1 MRITPIE
8 KPGGPVMRLV
18 GWLSQRQFGKSLTP
32 WKVIFTRLPRAVPT
46 QLAMYWGLEKGL
58 PLDDELQLLIQSHVA
73 TMNGC
78 SFCVDIGRA
87 VATYRGAT
95 LEKLDAAASWRTSPL
110 FSPAERAALGY
121 VEEATRTKR
130 VSDAT
135 FAELRA
141 HFDDRQ
147 IVAITW
153 LNAVENYFNLLNGPL
168 EIGSDGLCAIAER
181 RTGRAARPE
190 ARTPAARAAN
200 Q

>member
-8 KPGGPVMRLV
+8 KSGGLVMRIV
-18 GWLSQRQFGKSLTP
+18 GWVTRRQFGKNLTP

-46 QLAMYWGLEKGL
+46 QLGMYWGLEKGL
-58 PLDDELQLLIQSHVA
+58 PLDTELQLLLQSHVA
-73 TMNGC
+73 TLNGC
-78 SFCVDIGRA
+78 GFCVDIGRA

-95 LEKLDAAASWRTSPL
+95 LEKLDVASSWRTSPL
-110 FSPAERAALGY
+110 FSPAERAALAY
-121 VEEATRTKR
+121 VEEATRTRR

-141 HFDDRQ
+141 HFDERQ

-168 EIGSDGLCAIAER
+168 EIESDGLCAIAER
-181 RTGRAARPE
+181 RTGRSATT
-190 ARTPAARAAN
+190 TPQAPPARAAN

>member
-1 MRITPIE
+1 MRITPIDSRN
-8 KPGGPVMRLV
+8 PLLRLMNRIV
-18 GWLSQRQFGKSLTP
+18 AWSFGKPLTP
-32 WKVIFTRLPRAVPT
+32 FRVIFTRFPRAIPS
-46 QLAMYWGLEKGL
+46 QLGIYWGLAGKQKIE
-58 PLDDELQLLIQSHVA
+58 PELQLLLQGHVA
-73 TMNGC
+73 ALNGC
-78 SFCVDIGRA
+78 GFCVDIGRA

-95 LEKLDAAASWRTSPL
+95 LEKLDAAPAWRTSPL
-110 FSPAERAALGY
+110 FTPAERAALGF

-168 EIGSDGLCAIAER
+168 EIESDGLCAIAER
-181 RTGRAARPE
+181 RTGRSAAAAPQ
-190 ARTPAARAAN
+190 APAARAAN

>member
-58 PLDDELQLLIQSHVA
+58 PLDAELQLLIQSHVA

-95 LEKLDAAASWRTSPL
+95 LEKLDAAPSGRLWATSRRRPARSASPTPRSRSCGRTSTIVRS
-110 FSPAERAALGY
+110 SPSPGS
-121 VEEATRTKR
+121 TPSRTT
-130 VSDAT
+130 ST
-135 FAELRA
+135 
-141 HFDDRQ
+141 
-147 IVAITW
+147 
-153 LNAVENYFNLLNGPL
+153 
-168 EIGSDGLCAIAER
+168 C
-181 RTGRAARPE
+181 
-190 ARTPAARAAN
+190 
-200 Q
+200 